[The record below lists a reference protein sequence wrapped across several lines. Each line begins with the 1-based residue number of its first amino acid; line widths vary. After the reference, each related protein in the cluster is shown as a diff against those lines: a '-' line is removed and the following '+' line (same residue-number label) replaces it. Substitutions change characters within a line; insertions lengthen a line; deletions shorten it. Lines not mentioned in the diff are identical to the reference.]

1 MARRRRRGRIVRVN
15 VRGLEQ
21 LRDQIEDL
29 DPALRAA
36 AVRAVRG
43 AAEAVADGTRE
54 GVRVDSGNLRDS
66 VAARYRDDGTR
77 AQVGW
82 WDRDDHYAVHNELG
96 TSSMPAQ
103 PALGPAV
110 EAERARIRARVR
122 AEVRRELS

>member
-1 MARRRRRGRIVRVN
+1 MARRRRRGRVVHVD
-15 VRGLEQ
+15 VRGLEA
-21 LRDQIEDL
+21 LRDQLEEL
-29 DPALRAA
+29 APALRTA

-43 AAEAVADGTRE
+43 AAEAIVDGTRE
-54 GVRVDSGNLRDS
+54 NVRVDSGNLRDS
-66 VAARYRDDGTR
+66 VAARYRDGGTR

-82 WDRDDHYAVHNELG
+82 WDRDDNYAVHNELG

-122 AEVRRELS
+122 DEVRRELP